1 MRLIYNMTA
10 LWEQSSDPIISNK
23 HIKTKIA
30 TCYIMLHHVT
40 LHVTLRLLYFIIAL
54 DHIRVPHLFAHFPGC
69 YGKTRKLS
77 ILMPSLHLQLDPVRC
92 NSLGI

>member
-10 LWEQSSDPIISNK
+10 LLEQRSDPIISNK

-54 DHIRVPHLFAHFPGC
+54 DMLQHVTPTFKETIV
-69 YGKTRKLS
+69 
-77 ILMPSLHLQLDPVRC
+77 SLKCRC
-92 NSLGI
+92 NML